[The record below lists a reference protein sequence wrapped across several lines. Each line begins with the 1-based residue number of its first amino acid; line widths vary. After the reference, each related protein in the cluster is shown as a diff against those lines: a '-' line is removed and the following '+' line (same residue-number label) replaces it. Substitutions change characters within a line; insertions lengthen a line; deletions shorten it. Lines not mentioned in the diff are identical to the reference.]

1 VRGRAK
7 RHPRIAGAE
16 EGADHEYDAAFARV
30 RLVRAWIAAASAMVG
45 MLLGWLAVVERL
57 VRR

>member
-1 VRGRAK
+1 MRGRAK
-7 RHPRIAGAE
+7 GHTRSEGAE
-16 EGADHEYDAAFARV
+16 GEYDGAFARV

-45 MLLGWLAVVERL
+45 MLMGWLVFVERL